1 MSENSQE
8 IMPKGTLTDS
18 EKDRIASE
26 IVIKWNN
33 MVVTI
38 QNTTINLCSMIK
50 DMLDTYPKDTIKD
63 IVDKVRKH
71 PEIKGFVSIERIWQ
85 GMRLIDRKPKLL
97 EFNKKTE
104 TEKKEVEYKDKPYLK
119 KDGEIFW
126 EFYFEIQKSPLNDLE
141 KEMLEVEGKKELWS
155 YRKLRDKIQER
166 REELEYPALDI
177 TRKQEKKELIRTAVG
192 ILKDM
197 PLEKVRDAVKLL
209 TALKKQKL
217 HLLGETKEETKNV

>member
-1 MSENSQE
+1 MPDNLPE

-18 EKDRIASE
+18 EKDKVVEE
-26 IVIKWNN
+26 IVVKWNE

-50 DMLDTYPKDTIKD
+50 DMLNKYPKDTIKD
-63 IVDKVRKH
+63 IVDKVKRH

-85 GMRLIDRKPKLL
+85 GMRLIERKPQLL
-97 EFNKKTE
+97 EFSKKTE
-104 TEKKEVEYKDKPYLK
+104 KERGEIEYKEKPYLK

-155 YRKLRDKIQER
+155 YRALKDKIQER
-166 REELEYPALDI
+166 RDELELPTLDI
-177 TRKQEKKELIRTAVG
+177 ARRQEKKEMIRTVVG

-197 PLEKVRDAVKLL
+197 PLEKIRDAIRLL

-217 HLLGETKEETKNV
+217 HLLNEKSEEGKE